1 MTSGMTLSDFVV
13 GAEGFDRELIQ
24 LLLEIASCCRDI
36 SVAVSTAKIRGI
48 VGLTGESN
56 VHGERQV
63 ALDVEANNLLMKRLA
78 LSHTLGLFLS
88 EEVGDV
94 LETKHHGAGKYV
106 FACDPFD
113 GSSLA
118 RSSGTVRTIWGIHR
132 VQGETP
138 SQSDFL
144 QSGRSL
150 VAAGMAVYGS
160 DRQFLFTTGNGV
172 HQFVFDPY
180 RMDWVLVNENLIMPE
195 PSVVTY
201 AVNEANH
208 MKWTPDFR
216 KFINRTI
223 KQSIYPASLRYCGS
237 LVGDG
242 LRVLCEGANYFYPED
257 ESYPN
262 GKLRYVY
269 ECAPMS
275 TCRPRGWHAI
285 TTKTC
290 VHVCVDSSSL
300 TERGLVDVDNPSE
313 LFFSGFDA
321 MEDGLSGRMGVEGA
335 CVAVLMEG
343 SR

>member
-1 MTSGMTLSDFVV
+1 MTSGMTLSDFVL

-48 VGLTGESN
+48 VGFTGESN

-63 ALDVEANNLLMKRLA
+63 ALDVEANDILMRRLA

-94 LETKHHGAGKYV
+94 LETKHHKAGKYV

-118 RSSGTVRTIWGIHR
+118 RSSGTVGTIWGIHR
-132 VQGETP
+132 VQGEAP

-160 DRQFLFTTGNGV
+160 DRQFLFTTGKGV

-208 MKWTPDFR
+208 MKWKPDFR

-257 ESYPN
+257 SSNPK
-262 GKLRYVY
+262 GKLRFVY
-269 ECAPMS
+269 ECAPMAFLVEQA
-275 TCRPRGWHAI
+275 GGVAI
-285 TTKTC
+285 TTGGRNVLDITPMDVHAKSTLLMGHPTVIDRYLQTC
-290 VHVCVDSSSL
+290 CRFG
-300 TERGLVDVDNPSE
+300 T
-313 LFFSGFDA
+313 F
-321 MEDGLSGRMGVEGA
+321 
-335 CVAVLMEG
+335 
-343 SR
+343 

>member
-1 MTSGMTLSDFVV
+1 MKKGGVMTSGMTLSDFVLKS
-13 GAEGFDRELIQ
+13 EHFDRELIQ

-36 SVAVSTAKIRGI
+36 SVAVSTAKIRGL
-48 VGLTGESN
+48 VGTTGGSN
-56 VHGERQV
+56 IHGEAQV
-63 ALDVEANNLLMKRLA
+63 ALDVEANDILMKRLA

-94 LETKHHGAGKYV
+94 LETKHHKAGKYV

-118 RSSGTVRTIWGIHR
+118 RSSGTVGTIWAIHR
-132 VQGETP
+132 AQGEAP

-160 DRQFLFTTGNGV
+160 DRQFLFTTGEGV
-172 HQFVFDPY
+172 HQFVFDSY
-180 RMDWVLVNENLIMPE
+180 RMDWVLVNEMLQMPE
-195 PSVVTY
+195 EPKVVVY

-208 MKWTPDFR
+208 MKWKPEFR
-216 KFINRTI
+216 KFINQTI

-242 LRVLCEGANYFYPED
+242 LRVLTEGANFFYPED
-257 ESYPN
+257 ESHPK

-269 ECAPMS
+269 ECAPLAFLVEQA
-275 TCRPRGWHAI
+275 GGVAI
-285 TTKTC
+285 TTGGRNILDITP
-290 VHVCVDSSSL
+290 
-300 TERGLVDVDNPSE
+300 VDVHAKSTLLMGSP
-313 LFFSGFDA
+313 A
-321 MEDGLSGRMGVEGA
+321 VMERYLQTCCRFGTF
-335 CVAVLMEG
+335 
-343 SR
+343 

>member
-1 MTSGMTLSDFVV
+1 MTSGMTLSDFVL
-13 GAEGFDRELIQ
+13 GADGFDRELIQ

-36 SVAVSTAKIRGI
+36 SVAVSTAKIRGV
-48 VGLTGESN
+48 VGATGERN
-56 VHGERQV
+56 IHGEAQV
-63 ALDVEANNLLMKRLA
+63 ALDVEANDILMKRLA

-88 EEVGDV
+88 EEVGEV
-94 LETKHHGAGKYV
+94 LQTNHHQAGKYV

-118 RSSGTVRTIWGIHR
+118 RSSGTVGTIWGIHR
-132 VQGETP
+132 VQGDAP

-160 DRQFLFTTGNGV
+160 DRQFLFSTGKGV

-180 RMDWVLVNENLIMPE
+180 RMDWVLVSDNLRMPE

-208 MKWTPDFR
+208 MKWKPEFR
-216 KFINRTI
+216 KFINTTI

-242 LRVLCEGANYFYPED
+242 LRVICEGANYFYPED
-257 ESYPN
+257 SSSPQ
-262 GKLRYVY
+262 GKLRFVY
-269 ECAPMS
+269 ECAPMAFLVEQA
-275 TCRPRGWHAI
+275 GGVAI
-285 TTKTC
+285 TTGGRNILDITPMDVHAKSTLLMGHPTVIDRYLQTC
-290 VHVCVDSSSL
+290 CKFG
-300 TERGLVDVDNPSE
+300 T
-313 LFFSGFDA
+313 F
-321 MEDGLSGRMGVEGA
+321 
-335 CVAVLMEG
+335 
-343 SR
+343 